1 MRLKIEEQIEAEQS
15 KQKINVMID
24 ITSKNLLPNE

>member
-15 KQKINVMID
+15 KQKINAMID